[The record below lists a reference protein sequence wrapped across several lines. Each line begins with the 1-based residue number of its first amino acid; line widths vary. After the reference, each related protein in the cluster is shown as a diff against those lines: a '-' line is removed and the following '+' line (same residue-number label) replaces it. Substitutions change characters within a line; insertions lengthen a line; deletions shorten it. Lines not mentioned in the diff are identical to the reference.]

1 MQQRNMGF
9 PSQAITIGI
18 LIGLLA
24 LISSSSHVHGIRG
37 DARLLLPKL
46 SSGGGGGLGLGE
58 EKRPS
63 RAGVRVSPPQPA
75 IHLTG
80 SCWKCPPHPPPPP
93 PPAPS
98 LQVTIVAAP
107 PPPVD

>member
-18 LIGLLA
+18 LIGLLV
-24 LISSSSHVHGIRG
+24 LSSSSHVDDIRG

-46 SSGGGGGLGLGE
+46 SSGGGLGLGE
-58 EKRPS
+58 EKRS
-63 RAGVRVSPPQPA
+63 STIGMGVSPPQPA
-75 IHLTG
+75 GPVTG
-80 SCWKCPPHPPPPP
+80 SCLNCPPHPPP

-98 LQVTIVAAP
+98 LQVPIVAAP